1 LTRFRLWILLA
12 LSLLAHPGAAF
23 AAASDWVRHP
33 EIALRLVAAN
43 SGTGTQG
50 AVGLGLE
57 MQLAPGWKTYWR
69 SPGDAGLPPTID
81 WAGSDNLANAALR
94 FPVPERFTLFGLE
107 TYGYGG
113 TVILPI
119 EAALHTPGE
128 ALRVRAGV
136 DVLVCEVVC
145 IPYRAELALDL
156 AAGPGVPSD
165 QAHDLARFASSVPPV
180 DAAGAGVNGLAI
192 EAADLRAGP
201 PASLLVQVRAEPPL
215 SAPDLYVEGPP
226 GWSFAKPIVQFSDGG
241 RLATMI
247 VPAAAGPGAE
257 KLGPGAS
264 ATFTLVDR
272 GRAVERTLTLGTAPP
287 AALSGSLL
295 AMLAVALLGGLI
307 LNLMP
312 CVLPVLAM
320 KLAGLVS
327 HAREDR
333 RATRLSFLATAA
345 GIVVAFAILAASLVG
360 LKAAGE
366 AVGWGLQFQQPWFLA
381 AMALVL
387 VGFAANLWGWFE
399 IPMPA
404 AFGRVGDPKFGG
416 SFATGLFA
424 TLLATPCSAPFVGT
438 AVGFALAQGPVEI
451 FAIFMALALG
461 LAAPYLAVAAAPGL
475 AQALPRPGR
484 WMGVLRTVL
493 GLALVGTAVWL
504 ASVLAAQLGFAAAL
518 SLASALAGLALGL
531 FLLRARRHVRQR
543 VWLAIICVFVAVAVP
558 PRLATTPVSAL
569 AADPA
574 IVWVAFDRTEIDRAV
589 ASGRV
594 VFVDVTADWC
604 VTCQVNKRLV
614 VVRAPVLDRLQSAGV
629 VAMRADW
636 TRPDARI
643 SAYLASFGRYGIPF
657 NAVYGPGAPGG
668 IALPELLSADAVL
681 GALAQAAAPVAI
693 SRAPL

>member
-1 LTRFRLWILLA
+1 MPRFRLWILLA
-12 LSLLAHPGAAF
+12 LLLFARPDAGV

-43 SGTGTQG
+43 SGTGTQS

-69 SPGDAGLPPTID
+69 SPGDAGLPPTVD
-81 WAGSDNLANAALR
+81 WAGSENLATAALR

-113 TVILPI
+113 TVVLPI
-119 EAALHTPGE
+119 EATLRAPGS
-128 ALRVRAGV
+128 ALRLRAGV
-136 DVLVCEVVC
+136 DVLVCELVC

-156 AAGPGVPSD
+156 AAGQGVPSD
-165 QAHDLARFASSVPPV
+165 QAHDLARFASAVPPV
-180 DAAGAGVNGLAI
+180 DTAGAGANGLAI
-192 EAADLRAGP
+192 ESADLRAGP
-201 PASLLVQVRAEPPL
+201 PAALLVQVRAEPPL

-226 GWSFAKPIVQFSDGG
+226 GWSFAKPIVQFADGG
-241 RLATMI
+241 RIATMV

-257 KLGPGAS
+257 KLGGAN
-264 ATFTLVDR
+264 ATFTLVER
-272 GRAVERTLTLGTAPP
+272 GRAVERTLALGTAPP
-287 AALSGSLL
+287 AAATGSLP
-295 AMLAVALLGGLI
+295 AMLAVALLGGLV

-320 KLAGLVS
+320 KLAGLVA
-327 HAREDR
+327 HGRKDR
-333 RATRLSFLATAA
+333 RAVRLSFLATAA
-345 GIVVAFAILAASLVG
+345 GIVVAFALLAASLVG

-387 VGFAANLWGWFE
+387 VAFAANLWGWFE

-404 AFGRVGDPKFGG
+404 AFGRMGDPKFGG

-438 AVGFALAQGPVEI
+438 AVGFALAQGPLEI
-451 FAIFMALALG
+451 FAIFMALAVG

-484 WMGVLRTVL
+484 WMGVLRAGL
-493 GLALVGTAVWL
+493 GLALVGTAAWL
-504 ASVLAAQLGFAAAL
+504 ASVLAAQLGLAAAL
-518 SLASALAGLALGL
+518 ALSASLAGLGLGL
-531 FLLRARRHVRQR
+531 FLLRSRRHVRPR
-543 VWLAIICVFVAVAVP
+543 VWLASLCVFVAVALP
-558 PRLATTPVSAL
+558 PRLATAPTSAL

-574 IVWVAFDRTEIDRAV
+574 IAWVSFDRSEIDRAV
-589 ASGRV
+589 AAGRV

-614 VVRAPVLDRLQSAGV
+614 VARAPVLDRLQSGAV
-629 VAMRADW
+629 LAMRADW

-668 IALPELLSADAVL
+668 LALPELLSADAVL
-681 GALAQAAAPVAI
+681 AAFAQAAAPVAI